1 MSAYAPPAGTV
12 CVTADTFDEVIAAAD
27 LPVLVEFTADWCPP
41 CRTIAPVLAAVATE
55 RAGSLTVA
63 VIDSDAAPLIGVRY
77 GVLGL
82 PTLMLFR
89 AGTPVMHVTGARP
102 KHRLDAELDAALD
115 APLDR

>member
-12 CVTADTFDEVIAAAD
+12 TLTADTFQEAIDAAE

-41 CRTIAPVLAAVATE
+41 CRAIAPVLSAIATE

-63 VIDSDAAPLIGVRY
+63 VIDSDAAPQIGARY

-82 PTLMLFR
+82 PTLILFR
-89 AGTPVMHVTGARP
+89 DGTPLMQLTGARP
-102 KHRLDAELDAALD
+102 KHRLDSELDAAL
-115 APLDR
+115 LG